1 MKTIRQIVLHV
12 RAQPGQHISFL
23 HEGIF
28 FATVFLA
35 EQGELFTMN
44 HLSDK
49 FCLFPV
55 GPEIAQVI
63 LKLLEANASY
73 FLGYPLNEICE

>member
-1 MKTIRQIVLHV
+1 MR
-12 RAQPGQHISFL
+12 GYF
-23 HEGIF
+23 F

-35 EQGELFTMN
+35 EQGELLTMN
-44 HLSDK
+44 HLSDN

-63 LKLLEANASY
+63 LKLLEANTSY
-73 FLGYPLNEICE
+73 FLSYPLNEIC